1 MTGTFAEIARARR
14 IEALQAMYGDD
25 AELMAKPAPKALRF
39 APVDQLLDTLSFQD
53 PLRLMAA

>member
-1 MTGTFAEIARARR
+1 MTGTYAEIARARR

-25 AELMAKPAPKALRF
+25 VALMTKKAPKVLRF
-39 APVDQLLDTLSFQD
+39 APVDKLIETLSTQD